1 MTRKREQITTEQVQ
15 ELANAY
21 DQCSDGAT
29 RIRYQAV
36 RLYAQGYRAAE
47 ILSITRCSYRSL
59 LNWWR
64 SYRKQGVD
72 GLVDQRN
79 GGNHTLLSAEQIADL
94 RELLH
99 TYTPAQLLGSESAMA
114 DGEFW
119 SVPDLVTVVAQRYQ
133 VSYSSLTSYR
143 NLFKQCGFSYQRSQK
158 SYRSRTEVKVAD
170 FEEQLEKNSST

>member
-1 MTRKREQITTEQVQ
+1 MPRKREQLIADQIQ

-36 RLYAQGYRAAE
+36 RLYAQGYSAAE
-47 ILSITRCSYRSL
+47 ILAITRCSHRSL
-59 LNWWR
+59 MNWWR
-64 SYRKQGVD
+64 SYREQGVD

-79 GGNHTLLSAEQIADL
+79 GGNHTLLTAEQRADL
-94 RELLH
+94 RALLH
-99 TYTPAQLLGSESAMA
+99 TSTPAQLLGSESAVA

-119 SVPDLVTVVAQRYQ
+119 SVPDLVRVVAQRYQ

-158 SYRSRTEVKVAD
+158 SYRSRSEVKVAD
-170 FEEQLEKNSST
+170 FEEQLEKNCSP